1 MPRSLSPL
9 RRPHHA
15 HHGPSQPSPPH
26 LHPRSHPHLRA
37 HFLLSSFQRLVLR
50 SPLFRRHSR
59 DATALSPF
67 QFPLLPRP
75 PCFSFSNKTHWC
87 LAWLFAVTIHAWW
100 WHRPRDGGMDW
111 PKGEVERRTGL
122 GWEEQEEK
130 RASRGTDRQREVV
143 AAVSGN
149 GTVGIGTD
157 GSNRWGGTEGR
168 RERFDGLYSLQGG
181 GISEWSLESSWRASG
196 ASGNET
202 VDFHIDG
209 ASKYS
214 PRSISFEGTR
224 NGGSDVHS
232 LELLEWISSRRDSAE
247 EPSEDEAGLKSSTVV
262 WEKGRDCVPMAD
274 WQDTFHPTCNSIH
287 EMDVSLMLSERS
299 FSLVSSK
306 GFWRNAWKVNVTRTE
321 DYPMTQSTWQSNH
334 EHSVA
339 DRYAVLKSLK
349 YVHDP
354 NDETFELSRVD
365 AVALDVVTQSRF
377 TINIYGYCATSSLQE
392 FANGDLKGL
401 LPRLEPLEKLRYAAW
416 VAQGVA
422 DVHGVGAERETEPR
436 SGETERV
443 VPFIHND
450 LNMDNILLGSRDG
463 VEFPLLNDFNI
474 AVFRKKDA
482 ATGEPCKFRG
492 RFANPQ
498 WMSPEQ
504 QERPED
510 ELSTKYLNE
519 KVDIYALG
527 NILYKIAV
535 GNSPWKNDYK
545 TVKITPELKAKIAR
559 AKLRG
564 GKPKVPADVRNTT
577 DPSTLAILNAMDW
590 CYRND
595 PELRPSARE
604 IAYNLKAELEALE
617 RNGTA
622 DVQWPRLRS
631 RRLI

>member
-157 GSNRWGGTEGR
+157 GSNRWRGTEGR

-209 ASKYS
+209 A
-214 PRSISFEGTR
+214 FGT
-224 NGGSDVHS
+224 G
-232 LELLEWISSRRDSAE
+232 
-247 EPSEDEAGLKSSTVV
+247 
-262 WEKGRDCVPMAD
+262 
-274 WQDTFHPTCNSIH
+274 
-287 EMDVSLMLSERS
+287 
-299 FSLVSSK
+299 
-306 GFWRNAWKVNVTRTE
+306 
-321 DYPMTQSTWQSNH
+321 
-334 EHSVA
+334 
-339 DRYAVLKSLK
+339 
-349 YVHDP
+349 P
-354 NDETFELSRVD
+354 ND
-365 AVALDVVTQSRF
+365 
-377 TINIYGYCATSSLQE
+377 IG
-392 FANGDLKGL
+392 GL
-401 LPRLEPLEKLRYAAW
+401 LRNKGGPSDEHLGEFVPRR
-416 VAQGVA
+416 
-422 DVHGVGAERETEPR
+422 REQIR
-436 SGETERV
+436 
-443 VPFIHND
+443 H
-450 LNMDNILLGSRDG
+450 L
-463 VEFPLLNDFNI
+463 
-474 AVFRKKDA
+474 
-482 ATGEPCKFRG
+482 
-492 RFANPQ
+492 
-498 WMSPEQ
+498 
-504 QERPED
+504 
-510 ELSTKYLNE
+510 
-519 KVDIYALG
+519 
-527 NILYKIAV
+527 
-535 GNSPWKNDYK
+535 
-545 TVKITPELKAKIAR
+545 
-559 AKLRG
+559 
-564 GKPKVPADVRNTT
+564 
-577 DPSTLAILNAMDW
+577 
-590 CYRND
+590 
-595 PELRPSARE
+595 
-604 IAYNLKAELEALE
+604 
-617 RNGTA
+617 
-622 DVQWPRLRS
+622 
-631 RRLI
+631 